1 MEIRYDKWYSSSLG
15 REMELKTYGENGKP
29 VLCIPCQ
36 NGRFYDFENFKML
49 DAWAPFIEE
58 GKVWVITVDTID
70 SETWSDKNGNPY
82 LRIRRHEAWV
92 QYLLKEVVPYI
103 HSLQK
108 ARGQAESGIMAFGC
122 SLGATHATNLYFR
135 FPETFDMLLA
145 LSGIYDAAYGF
156 DGYMDELVYYNSP
169 LHYLPNMPL
178 DHPYMELYRKNKAV
192 ICVGQGSWELPDS
205 TRSLKAALDA
215 KGIPAWV
222 DLWGFDV
229 THDWPWWFKQV
240 AYFVPK
246 FFEDEPKAE
255 DTAPREE
262 RKTKTAAKPKAPR
275 KSRAKAQE
283 Q

>member
-1 MEIRYDKWYSSSLG
+1 MEIRYDKWYSDSLG
-15 REMELKTYGENGKP
+15 REMELKTYGERGKP

-49 DAWAPFIEE
+49 DAWAPFIEQ

-92 QYLLKEVVPYI
+92 QYLLREVVPYI

-108 ARGQAESGIMAFGC
+108 ARHQAESGIMAFGC

-145 LSGIYDAAYGF
+145 LSGIYDASYGF
-156 DGYMDELVYYNSP
+156 DGYMDEPVYLNSP
-169 LHYLPNMPL
+169 LHYLPNMSL
-178 DHPYMELYRKNKAV
+178 SHPYMELYRKNKAV

-205 TRSLKAALDA
+205 TRRLKDILEQ

-246 FFEDEPKAE
+246 FFEDEEEAPKATRRRKAADKPKE
-255 DTAPREE
+255 PR
-262 RKTKTAAKPKAPR
+262 RSRSKTK
-275 KSRAKAQE
+275 E
-283 Q
+283 